1 MAVISV
7 LKTVNMLNIYVKQ
20 FFRKVNQ
27 EKSNTDIDAAISI

>member
-27 EKSNTDIDAAISI
+27 EKSSVDIDTEILI